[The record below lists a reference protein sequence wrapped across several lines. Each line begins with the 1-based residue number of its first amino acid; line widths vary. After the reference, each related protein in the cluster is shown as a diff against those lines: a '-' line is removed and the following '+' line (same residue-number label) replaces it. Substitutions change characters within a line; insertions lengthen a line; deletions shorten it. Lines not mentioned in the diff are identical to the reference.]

1 MRSIGKSSSMQRD
14 NEAKLQ
20 DDTVLFEND
29 LCYPVPDVHRKRA
42 RKMSKDIARPITK
55 RSRPIV
61 DLPFSQ
67 WPSGKQKRAKGSNLR
82 GKGGITK
89 KQKYVNDILD
99 KYTDSGKKI
108 WNVQGDHHNL
118 HSRVEK
124 LKKTEIVQ
132 YQLFFSGDL
141 SILLE
146 TNYKRSSNSGQKR
159 IQKRFL

>member
-1 MRSIGKSSSMQRD
+1 
-14 NEAKLQ
+14 
-20 DDTVLFEND
+20 
-29 LCYPVPDVHRKRA
+29 
-42 RKMSKDIARPITK
+42 MSKDIARPITK

-141 SILLE
+141 TFIGNKL
-146 TNYKRSSNSGQKR
+146 QK
-159 IQKRFL
+159 IEQFWPKKDTKKISLTHPGKYL

>member
-1 MRSIGKSSSMQRD
+1 MQRD

-99 KYTDSGKKI
+99 KYTDSGKK
-108 WNVQGDHHNL
+108 NMKR
-118 HSRVEK
+118 SRGSPQSPFQSRKVEK
-124 LKKTEIVQ
+124 DRNCTI
-132 YQLFFSGDL
+132 S
-141 SILLE
+141 
-146 TNYKRSSNSGQKR
+146 T
-159 IQKRFL
+159 FL